1 MKKIINFINKN
12 KKACIIL
19 TIVFFICIST
29 LLISFLSKTYALD
42 GFGTINLSCDN
53 TTIFNTD
60 SINCTITGTV
70 ASTSEVSSL
79 SAQINLSDNLE
90 LSNVTV
96 DSSVWQGDGEE
107 GDIKLYTDSN
117 KSGTF
122 NIVTFTVKPK
132 GIIYNAETKISL
144 SDVKFYEG
152 SANNYKEQVI
162 SEATLNFEV
171 PTFSSEK
178 YDLTKDYIVVDTKSI
193 SNIISSINT
202 TNCNAYIYNGS
213 TKVTSGD
220 ISDGYVLKVMNGTT
234 TLKEY
239 ELIYYNS
246 SSYDLTKDYLIESTS
261 DINTIK
267 NNVNVINGSLVINNN
282 ELLLTYNNSI
292 IKRWNIINITS
303 SKYSLSLSKDSVII
317 DSSISE
323 SILTNFSIN
332 RDDVSLSISENKLNI
347 NYLDSIIKSLN
358 IITVISDTYLI
369 NLNAGYI
376 FGNNIDTS
384 KITTNG
390 SVSLSNNKLT
400 ISNSNGS
407 VGTLNVISITSSKY
421 QINDTDNYIYTK
433 VDNTINSINQNLNVV
448 NGTLELNNDILSI
461 KYNNINVIDY
471 KLLYIISNDNSIS
484 DSKIIVGESTSYST
498 FISKLTFKNLDYE
511 VLDSNNNKITS
522 GNINDNYKLNLYY
535 DDTLLDT
542 YSLILEYL
550 NINDLNVSD
559 DNIIYDIPIGTTS
572 SELLSH
578 ISTSG
583 TITVDTKST
592 SNVLNTG
599 DKVSIKLSSR
609 TVNYTISVYGDVTGS
624 GNLSVGDV
632 AKIYQF
638 VRNKIELNN
647 YEKLSADVTG
657 DGNVTV
663 ADVAKSYQFLRGKIG
678 SLK

>member
-1 MKKIINFINKN
+1 M
-12 KKACIIL
+12 L
-19 TIVFFICIST
+19 
-29 LLISFLSKTYALD
+29 
-42 GFGTINLSCDN
+42 
-53 TTIFNTD
+53 
-60 SINCTITGTV
+60 
-70 ASTSEVSSL
+70 
-79 SAQINLSDNLE
+79 
-90 LSNVTV
+90 
-96 DSSVWQGDGEE
+96 
-107 GDIKLYTDSN
+107 
-117 KSGTF
+117 
-122 NIVTFTVKPK
+122 
-132 GIIYNAETKISL
+132 
-144 SDVKFYEG
+144 
-152 SANNYKEQVI
+152 
-162 SEATLNFEV
+162 
-171 PTFSSEK
+171 
-178 YDLTKDYIVVDTKSI
+178 
-193 SNIISSINT
+193 
-202 TNCNAYIYNGS
+202 
-213 TKVTSGD
+213 
-220 ISDGYVLKVMNGTT
+220 
-234 TLKEY
+234 
-239 ELIYYNS
+239 
-246 SSYDLTKDYLIESTS
+246 
-261 DINTIK
+261 
-267 NNVNVINGSLVINNN
+267 
-282 ELLLTYNNSI
+282 
-292 IKRWNIINITS
+292 
-303 SKYSLSLSKDSVII
+303 
-317 DSSISE
+317 
-323 SILTNFSIN
+323 
-332 RDDVSLSISENKLNI
+332 
-347 NYLDSIIKSLN
+347 
-358 IITVISDTYLI
+358 
-369 NLNAGYI
+369 
-376 FGNNIDTS
+376 
-384 KITTNG
+384 
-390 SVSLSNNKLT
+390 
-400 ISNSNGS
+400 
-407 VGTLNVISITSSKY
+407 ISITSSKY

-638 VRNKIELNN
+638 VRNKIELND